1 MPLILLFLFYTNL
14 KKNCTFYKPTKR
26 AYVKTIGKI
35 NFNKNFKIEENQPSP
50 KASFTISDANQ
61 PQIIQIKRVLKGS
74 KIVDVRK
81 SRESKTVFPKI
92 LKFSKAP
99 KESADGIVKMPI
111 IKLKTTTAFFL
122 DILKLSI
129 KQAVD
134 VSIKLMPDVTAAKN
148 RSKKNKIAQ
157 GIENGIFI
165 NI

>member
-1 MPLILLFLFYTNL
+1 MHLLFYNNL
-14 KKNCTFYKPTKR
+14 KKNCTFYKPTKI

-92 LKFSKAP
+92 LKFIGDNP
-99 KESADGIVKMPI
+99 IVAHNAI
-111 IKLKTTTAFFL
+111 F
-122 DILKLSI
+122 DYS
-129 KQAVD
+129 
-134 VSIKLMPDVTAAKN
+134 
-148 RSKKNKIAQ
+148 
-157 GIENGIFI
+157 FI
-165 NI
+165 NKTSQRLFNKPFDKRYIDTQFMFKEV